1 MELNKK
7 VISANF
13 LMLISTGFIAA
24 SFPVTQALLQYWAAD
39 IALFTRFA
47 LSTLVFLAL
56 LKMKGNKD
64 KIIPKNWRAYLFI
77 SLFYALFFMSTFE
90 ALKYTTAFNA
100 GVIYTLM
107 PGLSL
112 LLSWFL
118 FKDSNI
124 KRYLLPLALSTA
136 ASFVVISNGSMN
148 IGDFFA
154 HMNMGDILFIAG
166 TFAMACF
173 FNITKKYTSKE
184 QPLLST
190 FYVLLGVTFWL
201 GIYVAVSGQEFK
213 AQLDILP
220 LALLLFLVVFC
231 TVITF
236 FSLQYASRIISP
248 VKSSSYSY
256 LTPVFVIL
264 INLAFFSMQI
274 NAIVIIASLISM
286 ASLIYIQWVKPK
298 AISPPLPVCNLQA
311 NES

>member
-1 MELNKK
+1 
-7 VISANF
+7 
-13 LMLISTGFIAA
+13 
-24 SFPVTQALLQYWAAD
+24 
-39 IALFTRFA
+39 
-47 LSTLVFLAL
+47 
-56 LKMKGNKD
+56 
-64 KIIPKNWRAYLFI
+64 
-77 SLFYALFFMSTFE
+77 
-90 ALKYTTAFNA
+90 
-100 GVIYTLM
+100 
-107 PGLSL
+107 
-112 LLSWFL
+112 
-118 FKDSNI
+118 
-124 KRYLLPLALSTA
+124 
-136 ASFVVISNGSMN
+136 
-148 IGDFFA
+148 
-154 HMNMGDILFIAG
+154 MNMGDILFIAG

>member
-47 LSTLVFLAL
+47 LSTLVFLVL

-112 LLSWFL
+112 VLSWFL

-124 KRYLLPLALSTA
+124 KQYLLPLVLSTA
-136 ASFVVISNGSMN
+136 ASFVVISNGNMN

-154 HMNMGDILFIAG
+154 HMNIGDILFIAG

-201 GIYVAVSGQEFK
+201 GIYVLVSGQEFK

-220 LALLLFLVVFC
+220 MALLLFLVVFC

-298 AISPPLPVCNLQA
+298 ATAQPLPVCNLQA